1 MVFGAPLM
9 PCHARRPLFTATVVL
24 AGLLPLVGGVAQAE
38 LRPTDLRPTWECLP
52 ADTAVMVRLPD
63 AAAFLDT
70 IRSKTRFGSVVL
82 EPKRLWNLFKA
93 VGDGLADAD
102 GQGADGEGADDNLD
116 ETLAKYGLTPA
127 DLTAG
132 LAGDTGM
139 AMLVQSRG
147 AGRPPLVMTLGW
159 TEPGPDTAMKLLT
172 AVQTWIEEDP
182 VAATRDRGNRDRG
195 QEPPKRVDLSLAG
208 HDVMWLSQPIMR
220 ADLGD
225 LKIDQPIDPAGL
237 QALRKE
243 LAERAKTAPQV
254 KAGQINTFVARLDG
268 RLLAVQTTIPED
280 ADAGEAA
287 DAARE
292 TFARLLADHAASSS
306 SAAAPLAELFQPAAV
321 RAVLPEGQV
330 LADIVVDPRPLL
342 QAVIADTDEA
352 RRRLRAVGL
361 DDIGPLVWRHAF
373 AAGCFRQGLFLGLPA
388 PRHGL
393 ARILDQECDAAEVPP
408 FATNDVADVTQI
420 SLDLGKAYATVREFA
435 TAEGGEQ
442 AANMF
447 NVGEMQTQGWLGI
460 DLPGLLTAL
469 GSRHWIVSYPTVVTA
484 ALAEARKTRTD
495 AGLQAMPGGD
505 RMALVWQLVDEAPF
519 VKLLQRLAPLVGGEI
534 RDEQGFQALRLPANA
549 AVFVGRNHAVVT
561 LGEETAE
568 ATLAAIRTPPAGNA
582 ALRESVAV
590 RRAGELLALR
600 PARVFSVGDATRTG
614 GTLGSLCELAASLEP
629 ADVAPAYRSMLATVQ
644 KLLPSAADMEGV
656 FGASGLIVEVIPDGI
671 TFRSAWE
678 MPAP

>member
-1 MVFGAPLM
+1 MSCRA
-9 PCHARRPLFTATVVL
+9 
-24 AGLLPLVGGVAQAE
+24 
-38 LRPTDLRPTWECLP
+38 LRPFFSAIVLVVGLIALGGAARAELRPTWECLP
-52 ADTAVMVRLPD
+52 AGTAAMVRLPD
-63 AAAFLDT
+63 AATFLDT
-70 IRSKTRFGSVVL
+70 IRSQTRFGSVVL
-82 EPKRLWNLFKA
+82 DPKRLWNLFKT
-93 VGDGLADAD
+93 VGDGLAEAEGEATD
-102 GQGADGEGADDNLD
+102 GDLD
-116 ETLAKYGLTPA
+116 ETLAKYGLTQA

-139 AMLVQSRG
+139 AILVHSHG
-147 AGRPPLVMTLGW
+147 AGRPPLVITLGW
-159 TEPGPDTAMKLLT
+159 TEPGPDTAVKLLT
-172 AVQTWIEEDP
+172 ALQTWIEEKP
-182 VAATRDRGNRDRG
+182 ATEKIVGGKTVGGEQAID
-195 QEPPKRVDLSLAG
+195 QVPLKRVDLSLAG

-220 ADLGD
+220 PDLGD
-225 LKIDQPIDPAGL
+225 LKIDQPLDPAGL

-243 LAERAKTAPQV
+243 LAERARTAPQV
-254 KAGQINTFVARLDG
+254 KAGQIETFVVRLDG
-268 RLLAVQTTIPED
+268 RLLAAQTTIPAD
-280 ADAGEAA
+280 ADTGEAT

-292 TFARLLADHAASSS
+292 TFARLLADHAPSS

-342 QAVIADTDEA
+342 QATVADTDEA
-352 RRRLRAVGL
+352 RRRLEAVGL
-361 DDIGPLVWRHAF
+361 DTLGPLVWRHAF

-460 DLPGLLTAL
+460 DLPGLLSAL
-469 GSRHWIVSYPTVVTA
+469 GSRHWIVSYPAGVAA

-519 VKLLQRLAPLVGGEI
+519 VRLLQRLAPLTG
-534 RDEQGFQALRLPANA
+534 RDVQEEQGFQALRLPTNA

-568 ATLAAIRTPPAGNA
+568 ATLAAIRTPPVGGA
-582 ALRESVAV
+582 ALRESAAV
-590 RRAGELLALR
+590 RRAGDLLALR

-614 GTLGSLCELAASLEP
+614 GYLGALRELTANLEP
-629 ADVAPAYRSMLATVQ
+629 TDVAPAYRSILATVQ

-656 FGASGLIVEVIPDGI
+656 FGASGSIVEVIPDGI
-671 TFRSAWE
+671 TFRSVWE
-678 MPAP
+678 MPAR

>member
-1 MVFGAPLM
+1 M
-9 PCHARRPLFTATVVL
+9 PDRARRPRFVATVML
-24 AGLLPLVGGVAQAE
+24 ASLLALGGVAQAE

-70 IRSKTRFGSVVL
+70 IRSNTRFGAVVL

-93 VGDGLADAD
+93 VGDGLAE
-102 GQGADGEGADDNLD
+102 ADGEAADDDLE
-116 ETLAKYGLTPA
+116 ETLAKYGLTQA

-147 AGRPPLVMTLGW
+147 AGRPPLAMTVGW
-159 TEPGPDTAMKLLT
+159 TEPGPDTAVKLLT
-172 AVQTWIEEDP
+172 AMQTWIEEIP
-182 VAATRDRGNRDRG
+182 AAGNQDRG

-220 ADLGD
+220 ADLGE
-225 LKIDQPIDPAGL
+225 LKIDQSLDPAGL

-243 LAERAKTAPQV
+243 IVERARTAPQV
-254 KAGQINTFVARLDG
+254 KAGQTDTFVARLDG
-268 RLLAVQTTIPED
+268 RLLAVQTTIPAD
-280 ADAGEAA
+280 ADAGEAT
-287 DAARE
+287 DAVRE
-292 TFARLLADHAASSS
+292 TFARLLADHDASSS
-306 SAAAPLAELFQPAAV
+306 AGAPLAELFQPAAV
-321 RAVLPEGQV
+321 RAALPEGQV

-342 QAVIADTDEA
+342 QATVADTDEA
-352 RRRLRAVGL
+352 RRRLEAVGL
-361 DDIGPLVWRHAF
+361 DTLGPLVWRHAF

-435 TAEGGEQ
+435 AAEGGEQ

-460 DLPGLLTAL
+460 DLPGLLSAL
-469 GSRHWIVSYPTVVTA
+469 GSRHWIVSYPASVAT

-505 RMALVWQLVDEAPF
+505 RMALVWQLIDEAPF
-519 VKLLQRLAPLVGGEI
+519 VKLLQRVAPLVGGEI

-549 AVFVGRNHAVVT
+549 AVFVGRNHGVVT
-561 LGEETAE
+561 LGDETAE
-568 ATLAAIRTPPAGNA
+568 ATLAAIRTPPAGGA

-590 RRAGELLALR
+590 RRAGELLTLR

-614 GTLGSLCELAASLEP
+614 GFLGGLRDLAASLEP

-656 FGASGLIVEVIPDGI
+656 FGASGSIVEVVPDGI

>member
-1 MVFGAPLM
+1 MLDR
-9 PCHARRPLFTATVVL
+9 ARRPRFVATVML
-24 AGLLPLVGGVAQAE
+24 AGLLALGGVARAE
-38 LRPTDLRPTWECLP
+38 LRPTDLRPTDLRPTWECLP

-70 IRSKTRFGSVVL
+70 IRSNTRFGAVVL

-93 VGDGLADAD
+93 VGDGLAEAD
-102 GQGADGEGADDNLD
+102 GQGADGEAADDDLD
-116 ETLAKYGLTPA
+116 ETLAKYGLTQA

-132 LAGDTGM
+132 LTGDTGM

-147 AGRPPLVMTLGW
+147 AGRPPLVMTVGW
-159 TEPGPDTAMKLLT
+159 TEPGPDTAAKLLT
-172 AVQTWIEEDP
+172 AAQTWIEENP
-182 VAATRDRGNRDRG
+182 VAANQDRGNRG

-220 ADLGD
+220 PDLGE

-254 KAGQINTFVARLDG
+254 KAGQTDTFIARLDG

-280 ADAGEAA
+280 ADAEEAT

-306 SAAAPLAELFQPAAV
+306 SAAAPLAELFQQAAV

-342 QAVIADTDEA
+342 QAAIADTDEA

-361 DDIGPLVWRHAF
+361 DDLGPLVWRHAF

-408 FATNDVADVTQI
+408 FATSDVADVTQI

-435 TAEGGEQ
+435 AAEGGEQ
-442 AANMF
+442 ATNMF

-460 DLPGLLTAL
+460 DLSGLLTAL
-469 GSRHWIVSYPTVVTA
+469 GSRHWIMSYPTGAAA
-484 ALAEARKTRTD
+484 ALADARKTRTD

-561 LGEETAE
+561 LGDETAE

-582 ALRESVAV
+582 ALRESMAV
-590 RRAGELLALR
+590 RRAGELLTLR

-614 GTLGSLCELAASLEP
+614 GTLGMLRELAASLEP